1 MIDALARRCDEVVVL
16 CDRVGRQR
24 CASNVRLLAFG
35 AGSRAGRGLAFER
48 LLVSEF
54 RRGAERP
61 DAVLAHMV
69 PVFVTL
75 TSPLCKLYRIPLGLW
90 YTHWHAN
97 RSLRLATRL
106 ADVVL
111 SVDEGS
117 FPLRTPKL
125 RGIGHAI
132 DVGRFPLPG
141 PAAPD
146 ATPRPLRLL
155 ALGRMTPWKG
165 YSTMLEG
172 LEIATDRGLDAE
184 LAIRGPALTA
194 VEVAHLAELE
204 RSVAASAVLRARVRI
219 EPPAARE
226 VVPEL
231 LAAADVFISATQ
243 PEGSD
248 TLDKVVYEAAA
259 AGVPVVSSNPLLDK
273 FLGALPVQLRFQ
285 RRDPDDLARVLLAVA
300 AAGPEVRAAVGVELR
315 RRVEAGHSVESWADA
330 VIRELVGSGRR
341 GRIRA

>member
-1 MIDALARRCDEVVVL
+1 
-16 CDRVGRQR
+16 
-24 CASNVRLLAFG
+24 
-35 AGSRAGRGLAFER
+35 
-48 LLVSEF
+48 
-54 RRGAERP
+54 
-61 DAVLAHMV
+61 
-69 PVFVTL
+69 
-75 TSPLCKLYRIPLGLW
+75 
-90 YTHWHAN
+90 
-97 RSLRLATRL
+97 
-106 ADVVL
+106 
-111 SVDEGS
+111 
-117 FPLRTPKL
+117 
-125 RGIGHAI
+125 
-132 DVGRFPLPG
+132 
-141 PAAPD
+141 
-146 ATPRPLRLL
+146 
-155 ALGRMTPWKG
+155 
-165 YSTMLEG
+165 MLEG